1 MEIMKRSVSY
11 SNSKILKT
19 DTNEKIVYR
28 VNWLR
33 ARARAQRWSEEK
45 EIVKKEMEWVIRTF
59 RYMESIWETRGK
71 NIESG
76 KLDHKAYAAKE
87 TDRWYRWAETAKKE
101 FVKVLGEDT
110 F

>member
-45 EIVKKEMEWVIRTF
+45 EIVKKEME
-59 RYMESIWETRGK
+59 
-71 NIESG
+71 
-76 KLDHKAYAAKE
+76 
-87 TDRWYRWAETAKKE
+87 
-101 FVKVLGEDT
+101 
-110 F
+110 